1 MTVTAAT
8 AVAGVIAG
16 LGIGGL
22 AVGLVLVYRAS
33 RVINLAQAELGAAAA
48 ALCAWLVRQGH
59 LPFAVAA
66 VVAVGS
72 AAVAGA
78 LIEMLVVR
86 RIASGSAAAVVI
98 ATAGVGEVLLAVA
111 LVVITAIGDRGGYPV
126 PFRATVDLGRGVI
139 LHGADVALLVV
150 ISAAGLA
157 LAAVLRMT
165 RLGAAA
171 RAASDNPAAARM
183 AGVPVSLVSA
193 GAWAAAAALAAVV
206 VICLLAGR
214 PIVGTESLGP
224 EVLFESL
231 AAAVVARFWN
241 LPVALAAGVG
251 IGVIE
256 QVVAYNWPGGARV
269 VVLFAVTAGAALVL
283 RPGRGRRNEPEAAGD
298 WLLVPV
304 LPGRPR
310 GGGWGH
316 ALAGPAALAAVAL
329 AVVRW
334 ASNSQAL
341 TFTTIAAYALL
352 AISATLIVGV
362 AGQLSLGQVGFFGV
376 GAAVS
381 YQLAAVVGAPFWLA
395 FLGAGL
401 TAAVVSALVGV
412 PALRGQGPLFAVT
425 SLGFALV
432 AAGWLLSQPW
442 LLGSGAYIPRPILG
456 PIDLAGQ
463 RAYFVFAVVIP
474 GGGGGDG
481 PGLVAAVA
489 GAARGGGPGQRG
501 GGDVVRGDPGGDQ
514 AGSVRPGRVPGG
526 DRRRGVWPWPPV
538 GVGERFPGGVARP
551 ADWGPR
557 QCADRRHCRD
567 RGLGLG
573 LGGGGRGRRHRGRRR
588 AHDQRRAAARHH
600 RGGAAAGPA
609 RPSRRAGRARVVG
622 ADTCGADRAGVG
634 VTPAL
639 GVGRSSRAGVRVM
652 PALRAGRIG
661 RVSG

>member
-251 IGVIE
+251 IGMIE

-316 ALAGPAALAAVAL
+316 ALAGPAALAAVVL

-463 RAYFVFAVVIP
+463 RAYFVFAVVSL
-474 GGGGGDG
+474 G
-481 PGLVAAVA
+481 VAAVMARVLLRRSPGRLVVAVRDNEEAATSFGVIPAATKLAAFALAGFLAGIA
-489 GAARGGGPGQRG
+489 GAVYGHGLQSVSVNDFPVASPGLQIGALDSVRIVAIAVIGGLGSVWGAVAAAAVIVGVDELTTSAALRLATTG
-501 GGDVVRGDPGGDQ
+501 AGLLLVLLVLPGGL
-514 AGSVRPGRVPGG
+514 AGLVSSARTRV
-526 DRRRGVWPWPPV
+526 
-538 GVGERFPGGVARP
+538 
-551 ADWGPR
+551 
-557 QCADRRHCRD
+557 
-567 RGLGLG
+567 
-573 LGGGGRGRRHRGRRR
+573 
-588 AHDQRRAAARHH
+588 
-600 RGGAAAGPA
+600 
-609 RPSRRAGRARVVG
+609 
-622 ADTCGADRAGVG
+622 
-634 VTPAL
+634 
-639 GVGRSSRAGVRVM
+639 
-652 PALRAGRIG
+652 GRIG